1 MKIWTIQSIDMW
13 EKLKEEKIVTCDE
26 TLASYLNG
34 RFNSSGEY
42 IQGTFWELRFNEVK
56 KAQIFEAR

>member
-26 TLASYLNG
+26 TLASYLKDEDCSFLKPYNWI
-34 RFNSSGEY
+34 RN
-42 IQGTFWELRFNEVK
+42 K
-56 KAQIFEAR
+56 